1 MKRERRTN
9 ETPWTCT
16 CCNYFQAISLRTLLN
31 HYNKVHGHETNF
43 RVVCN
48 VDDCPAIFTK
58 YNSLYKHITRCHED
72 VYNET
77 VKGNSDVDNTED
89 KVNDDGDL
97 FDYNLR
103 LYNEISD
110 KDSSDSEELWEA
122 NMAEKQVYTY
132 QLFPF
137 HIK

>member
-1 MKRERRTN
+1 MKRQRRTN

-48 VDDCPAIFTK
+48 VDDCPAIITK

-72 VYNET
+72 ARAIDP
-77 VKGNSDVDNTED
+77 GG
-89 KVNDDGDL
+89 DGGDASPPV
-97 FDYNLR
+97 F
-103 LYNEISD
+103 
-110 KDSSDSEELWEA
+110 
-122 NMAEKQVYTY
+122 
-132 QLFPF
+132 
-137 HIK
+137 

>member
-1 MKRERRTN
+1 MRPPPHEKSN
-9 ETPWTCT
+9 GP
-16 CCNYFQAISLRTLLN
+16 SL
-31 HYNKVHGHETNF
+31 
-43 RVVCN
+43 
-48 VDDCPAIFTK
+48 
-58 YNSLYKHITRCHED
+58 TRCHED

-132 QLFPF
+132 QFFPL